1 MAGTVITTTELLV
14 SLFYGHLSKFG
25 GVRLFVDAA
34 VKGVDLPPQV
44 IASRHVI
51 LDYALDFPIPIL
63 DLVAN
68 EKGVSGVLSFAQTP
82 TQTFVPWAAVDAMEP
97 MPRAVASEPKA
108 RHLSLVP

>member
-1 MAGTVITTTELLV
+1 MAGAVITTTELLV

-82 TQTFVPWAAVDAMEP
+82 TQTFVPWEAVLGLRCEGQ
-97 MPRAVASEPKA
+97 RPKA
-108 RHLSLVP
+108 KPQLRSV